1 MNGRATQQ
9 VSKKFFEDVAGISAN
24 GSSFILFGEMRMI
37 FIELNWG
44 SDAMIAWVSALLIGV
59 SVFLTPLQVTAQ
71 EGRSRSILVLDQ
83 SDLRG
88 PFYYSV
94 FSGLRSAL
102 NIGSRS
108 RVMLYTESLD
118 LSRFRGKNYEA
129 LLQRY
134 LKEKYRDVPIGA
146 VVAIGAATLELV
158 LPWRSELWPQIPIVF
173 AMVDEIDFA
182 RLRLPDGVTGNIV
195 KVPLSNS
202 IKAARAL
209 VPHLQTVA
217 FVGDAWDG
225 LTVYRNW
232 KEEIRTAAAGLNV
245 IDLVG
250 QTMAE
255 VRKRVAEL
263 PDRSAII
270 YSAMF
275 SDGEGTYYPPAT
287 AVGLIAEKANRP
299 IVVAAE
305 TFLYP
310 GGAGGFVILPRLL
323 GEEAARLALRILYGE
338 PASSI
343 APAISDAVKPIFNG
357 LQMQRWGVRESDLPS
372 GSEIRFRE
380 PSLWEKYRWQTLSVA
395 ALLLIQAGLIS
406 ILLHERHRRAKAE
419 REARNRLTDLAH
431 ANRQAAAG
439 ELSSTIAHELN
450 QPLGAILT
458 NTETAELILNSPA
471 PNLSEV
477 KEILADIRR
486 DDIRASEVI
495 YRMRGFL
502 RRVPFE
508 DKSIDLNNT
517 MREVFDFLSVQA
529 SARKVA
535 LYLEPSREPL
545 RVRGDQVQLQQ
556 VIMNLV
562 MNSMDAMAAIPNGRA
577 VIGRTEMNG
586 GSSVVVS
593 ILDSGPGIPA
603 ENLNEVFDPF
613 FTTKKQGMGIGL
625 SISRTIVQAHKGRL
639 WAENQKEG
647 GAVFRLSLP
656 LAVS

>member
-1 MNGRATQQ
+1 M
-9 VSKKFFEDVAGISAN
+9 VAWI
-24 GSSFILFGEMRMI
+24 
-37 FIELNWG
+37 
-44 SDAMIAWVSALLIGV
+44 SALLVGV
-59 SVFLTPLQVTAQ
+59 AAFLTPLQVMA
-71 EGRSRSILVLDQ
+71 EERRSRSILVLDQ

-94 FSGLRSAL
+94 FSGLRSVLSADD
-102 NIGSRS
+102 RS
-108 RVMLYTESLD
+108 HITIYTESLD
-118 LSRFRGKNYEA
+118 LNRFRGKNHEA

-134 LKEKYRDVPIGA
+134 LKEKYQGVPIGV
-146 VVAIGAATLELV
+146 VVAAGAATLELV
-158 LPWRSELWPQIPIVF
+158 LRWRSELWPEVPVVF
-173 AMVDEIDFA
+173 AMVDEIDFG

-195 KVPLSNS
+195 KVPLADS
-202 IKAARAL
+202 IKAARTL
-209 VPHLQTVA
+209 VPDLQTVA

-232 KEEIRTAAAGLNV
+232 KGEIPIATSGLKV

-255 VRKRVAEL
+255 VRKQVAHL

-287 AVGLIAEKANRP
+287 AVGLVAEKANRP

-305 TFLYP
+305 TFLAP
-310 GGAGGFVILPRLL
+310 GGTGGFVIVPGRM
-323 GEEAARLALRILYGE
+323 GEEAARLVLRILHGE
-338 PASSI
+338 PASSM
-343 APAISDAVKPIFNG
+343 APAMSGAVKPVFNW
-357 LQMQRWGVRESDLPS
+357 LQMQRWGVRDSDLPS

-380 PSLWEKYRWQTLSVA
+380 PGQWEKYRWQTLAVA
-395 ALLLIQAGLIS
+395 AVLLIQAGLIWV
-406 ILLHERHRRAKAE
+406 LLHERHMRADAE
-419 REARNRLTDLAH
+419 RESRNHLSELAH
-431 ANRQAAAG
+431 ANRQATAG

-458 NTETAELILNSPA
+458 NAETAELILSSPA

-477 KEILADIRR
+477 KEILADIKR

-495 YRMRGFL
+495 DRMRGFL
-502 RRVPFE
+502 RRAPFE
-508 DKSIDLNNT
+508 DKAIDLNDAV
-517 MREVFDFLSVQA
+517 RKVFDFLSVQA
-529 SARKVA
+529 SARNVA
-535 LYLEPSREPL
+535 LSFEPSGEPL
-545 RVRGDQVQLQQ
+545 QVRGDQVQIQQ

-562 MNSMDAMAAIPNGRA
+562 VNSMDAMAAIPNGRS

-586 GSSVVVS
+586 GSSAVVS
-593 ILDSGPGIPA
+593 IADSGPGIPA
-603 ENLNEVFDPF
+603 EKLNEIFDPF

-625 SISRTIVQAHKGRL
+625 SISRTIVQAHKGRI
-639 WAENQKEG
+639 WAENQREG

-656 LAVS
+656 LALS

>member
-1 MNGRATQQ
+1 M
-9 VSKKFFEDVAGISAN
+9 VGI
-24 GSSFILFGEMRMI
+24 I
-37 FIELNWG
+37 FIGPNVG
-44 SDAMIAWVSALLIGV
+44 SAMVAWISALLVGV
-59 SVFLTPLQVTAQ
+59 AAFLTPLQVTA
-71 EGRSRSILVLDQ
+71 EERRSRSILVLDQ

-94 FSGLRSAL
+94 FSGLRSVLSADD
-102 NIGSRS
+102 RS
-108 RVMLYTESLD
+108 HITIYTESLD
-118 LSRFRGKNYEA
+118 LNRFRGKNHEA

-134 LKEKYRDVPIGA
+134 LKEKYQGVPIGV
-146 VVAIGAATLELV
+146 VVAAGAATLELV
-158 LPWRSELWPQIPIVF
+158 LRWRSELWPEVPVVF
-173 AMVDEIDFA
+173 AMVDEIDFG

-195 KVPLSNS
+195 KVPLADS
-202 IKAARAL
+202 IKAARTL
-209 VPHLQTVA
+209 VPDLQTVA

-232 KEEIRTAAAGLNV
+232 KGEIPIATSGLKV

-255 VRKRVAEL
+255 VRKQVAHL

-287 AVGLIAEKANRP
+287 AVGLVAEKANRP

-305 TFLYP
+305 TFLAP
-310 GGAGGFVILPRLL
+310 GGTGGFVIVPGRM
-323 GEEAARLALRILYGE
+323 GEEAARLVLRILHGE
-338 PASSI
+338 PASSM
-343 APAISDAVKPIFNG
+343 APAMSDAVKPVFNW
-357 LQMQRWGVRESDLPS
+357 LQMQRWGVRDSDLPS

-380 PSLWEKYRWQTLSVA
+380 PGQWEKYRWQTLAVA
-395 ALLLIQAGLIS
+395 AVLLIQAGLIWV
-406 ILLHERHRRAKAE
+406 LLHERHMRADAE
-419 REARNRLTDLAH
+419 RESRNHLSELAH
-431 ANRQAAAG
+431 ANRQATAG
-439 ELSSTIAHELN
+439 ELSSTMAHELN

-458 NTETAELILNSPA
+458 NAETAELILSSPA

-477 KEILADIRR
+477 KEILADIKR

-495 YRMRGFL
+495 DRMRGFL
-502 RRVPFE
+502 RRAPFE
-508 DKSIDLNNT
+508 DKAIDLNDAV
-517 MREVFDFLSVQA
+517 RKVFDFLSVQA
-529 SARKVA
+529 SARNVA
-535 LYLEPSREPL
+535 LSFEPSGEPL
-545 RVRGDQVQLQQ
+545 QVRGDQVQIQQ

-562 MNSMDAMAAIPNGRA
+562 VNSMDAMATIPNGRS

-586 GSSVVVS
+586 GSSAVVS

-603 ENLNEVFDPF
+603 EKLNEIFDPF

-625 SISRTIVQAHKGRL
+625 SISRTIVQAHKGRI
-639 WAENQKEG
+639 WAENQREG

-656 LAVS
+656 LALS

>member
-1 MNGRATQQ
+1 M
-9 VSKKFFEDVAGISAN
+9 VGI
-24 GSSFILFGEMRMI
+24 I
-37 FIELNWG
+37 FIGPNVG
-44 SDAMIAWVSALLIGV
+44 SAMVAWISALLVGV
-59 SVFLTPLQVTAQ
+59 AAFLTPLQVMA
-71 EGRSRSILVLDQ
+71 EERRSRSILVLDQ

-94 FSGLRSAL
+94 FSGLRSVLSADD
-102 NIGSRS
+102 RS
-108 RVMLYTESLD
+108 HITIYTESLD
-118 LSRFRGKNYEA
+118 LNRFRGKDHEA

-134 LKEKYRDVPIGA
+134 LKEKYQGVPIGV
-146 VVAIGAATLELV
+146 VVAAGAATLELV
-158 LPWRSELWPQIPIVF
+158 LRWRSELWPEVPVVF
-173 AMVDEIDFA
+173 AMVDEIDFG

-195 KVPLSNS
+195 KVPLADS
-202 IKAARAL
+202 IKAARTL
-209 VPHLQTVA
+209 VPDLQTVA

-232 KEEIRTAAAGLNV
+232 KGEIPIATSGLKV

-255 VRKRVAEL
+255 VRKQVAHL

-287 AVGLIAEKANRP
+287 AVGLVAEKANRP

-305 TFLYP
+305 TFLAP
-310 GGAGGFVILPRLL
+310 GGTGGFVILPGRM
-323 GEEAARLALRILYGE
+323 GEEAARLVLRILHGE
-338 PASSI
+338 PASSM
-343 APAISDAVKPIFNG
+343 APAMSDAVKPVFNW
-357 LQMQRWGVRESDLPS
+357 LQMQRWGVRDSDLPS

-380 PSLWEKYRWQTLSVA
+380 PGQWEKYRWQILAVA
-395 ALLLIQAGLIS
+395 AVLLMQAVLIS
-406 ILLHERHRRAKAE
+406 ILLHERHRRAMAE
-419 REARNRLTDLAH
+419 RESRNHLTELAH
-431 ANRQAAAG
+431 ANRQATAG
-439 ELSSTIAHELN
+439 ELSSTMAHELN

-458 NTETAELILNSPA
+458 NTETAELILSSPA

-477 KEILADIRR
+477 KEILADIKR

-495 YRMRGFL
+495 DRMRGFL
-502 RRVPFE
+502 RRAPFE
-508 DKSIDLNNT
+508 DKAIDLNDAV
-517 MREVFDFLSVQA
+517 RKVFDFLSVQA
-529 SARKVA
+529 SARNVA
-535 LYLEPSREPL
+535 LSFEPSGEPL
-545 RVRGDQVQLQQ
+545 QVRGDQVQIQQ

-562 MNSMDAMAAIPNGRA
+562 VNSMDAMATIPNGRS

-586 GSSVVVS
+586 GSSAVVS

-603 ENLNEVFDPF
+603 EKLNEIFDPF

-625 SISRTIVQAHKGRL
+625 SISRTIVQAHKGRI
-639 WAENQKEG
+639 WAENQREG

-656 LAVS
+656 LALS

>member
-1 MNGRATQQ
+1 MVGIVFIVPNVGSAM
-9 VSKKFFEDVAGISAN
+9 VAWI
-24 GSSFILFGEMRMI
+24 
-37 FIELNWG
+37 
-44 SDAMIAWVSALLIGV
+44 SALLIGV
-59 SVFLTPLQVTAQ
+59 AAFLTPLQVAA
-71 EGRSRSILVLDQ
+71 EERRSRSILVLDQ

-94 FSGLRSAL
+94 FSGLRSVLSADD
-102 NIGSRS
+102 RS
-108 RVMLYTESLD
+108 HITIYTESLD
-118 LSRFRGKNYEA
+118 LNRFRGKNHEA
-129 LLQRY
+129 LLKRY
-134 LKEKYRDVPIGA
+134 LKEKYQDIPIGV
-146 VVAIGAATLELV
+146 VVAAGAATLELV
-158 LPWRSELWPQIPIVF
+158 LHWRSELWPEVPVVF
-173 AMVDEIDFA
+173 TMVDEIDFG

-195 KVPLSNS
+195 KVPLADSV
-202 IKAARAL
+202 KAARTL
-209 VPHLQTVA
+209 VPDLQTVA

-232 KEEIRTAAAGLNV
+232 KGEIPIATSGLKV

-255 VRKRVAEL
+255 VRKQVAHL

-287 AVGLIAEKANRP
+287 AVALVAEKANRP

-305 TFLYP
+305 TFLAP
-310 GGAGGFVILPRLL
+310 GGAGGFVILPGRM
-323 GEEAARLALRILYGE
+323 GEEAARLVLRILHGE
-338 PASSI
+338 PASSM
-343 APAISDAVKPIFNG
+343 APAMSDAVKPVFNW
-357 LQMQRWGVRESDLPS
+357 LQMQRWGVREPDLPS

-380 PSLWEKYRWQTLSVA
+380 PGQWEKYRWQTLAVA
-395 ALLLIQAGLIS
+395 AVLLMQAGLIWV
-406 ILLHERHRRAKAE
+406 LLHERHMRADAE
-419 REARNRLTDLAH
+419 RTSRNHLSELAH
-431 ANRQAAAG
+431 ANRQATAG

-477 KEILADIRR
+477 REILADIRR

-495 YRMRGFL
+495 HRMRGFL
-502 RRVPFE
+502 RRAPVE
-508 DKSIDLNNT
+508 DKAVDLNDT
-517 MREVFDFLSVQA
+517 VRKVFDFLSVQA
-529 SARKVA
+529 SARNVA
-535 LYLEPSREPL
+535 LCFEPSGEPL
-545 RVRGDQVQLQQ
+545 QVRGDQVQIQQ

-562 MNSMDAMAAIPNGRA
+562 VNSMDAMAAIPNGRS

-586 GSSVVVS
+586 GSSAVVS
-593 ILDSGPGIPA
+593 ISDSGPGIPA
-603 ENLNEVFDPF
+603 EKLKEIFDPF

-625 SISRTIVQAHKGRL
+625 SISRTIVQAHKGRI
-639 WAENQKEG
+639 WAENQREG

-656 LAVS
+656 LALS

>member
-1 MNGRATQQ
+1 MVGIVFIVPNVGSAM
-9 VSKKFFEDVAGISAN
+9 VAWI
-24 GSSFILFGEMRMI
+24 
-37 FIELNWG
+37 
-44 SDAMIAWVSALLIGV
+44 SALLIGV
-59 SVFLTPLQVTAQ
+59 AAFLTPLQVAA
-71 EGRSRSILVLDQ
+71 EERRSRSILVLDQ

-94 FSGLRSAL
+94 FSGLRSVLSADD
-102 NIGSRS
+102 RS
-108 RVMLYTESLD
+108 HITIYTESLD
-118 LSRFRGKNYEA
+118 LNRFRGKNHEA
-129 LLQRY
+129 LLKRY
-134 LKEKYRDVPIGA
+134 LKEKYQDIPIGV
-146 VVAIGAATLELV
+146 VVAAGAATLELV
-158 LPWRSELWPQIPIVF
+158 LHWRSELWPEVPVVF
-173 AMVDEIDFA
+173 TMVDEIDFG

-195 KVPLSNS
+195 KVPLADSV
-202 IKAARAL
+202 KAARTL
-209 VPHLQTVA
+209 VPDLQTVA

-232 KEEIRTAAAGLNV
+232 KGEIPIATSGLRV

-255 VRKRVAEL
+255 VRKQVAHL

-287 AVGLIAEKANRP
+287 AVALVAEKANRP

-305 TFLYP
+305 TFLAP
-310 GGAGGFVILPRLL
+310 GGAGGFVILPGRM
-323 GEEAARLALRILYGE
+323 GEEAARLVLRILHGE
-338 PASSI
+338 PASSM
-343 APAISDAVKPIFNG
+343 APAMSDAVKPVFNW
-357 LQMQRWGVRESDLPS
+357 LQMQRWGVREPDLPS

-380 PSLWEKYRWQTLSVA
+380 PGQWEKYRWQTLAVA
-395 ALLLIQAGLIS
+395 AVLLMQAGLIWV
-406 ILLHERHRRAKAE
+406 LLHERHMRADAE
-419 REARNRLTDLAH
+419 RTSRNHLSELAH
-431 ANRQAAAG
+431 ANRQATAG

-477 KEILADIRR
+477 REILADIRR

-495 YRMRGFL
+495 HRMRGFL
-502 RRVPFE
+502 RRAPVE
-508 DKSIDLNNT
+508 DKAVDLNDT
-517 MREVFDFLSVQA
+517 VRKVFDFLSVQA
-529 SARKVA
+529 SARNVA
-535 LYLEPSREPL
+535 LCFEPSGEPL
-545 RVRGDQVQLQQ
+545 QVRGDQVQIQQ

-562 MNSMDAMAAIPNGRA
+562 VNSMDAMAAIPNGRS

-586 GSSVVVS
+586 GSSAVVS
-593 ILDSGPGIPA
+593 ISDSGPGIPA
-603 ENLNEVFDPF
+603 EKLKEIFDPF

-625 SISRTIVQAHKGRL
+625 SISRTIVQAHKGRI
-639 WAENQKEG
+639 WAENQREG

-656 LAVS
+656 LALS

>member
-1 MNGRATQQ
+1 M
-9 VSKKFFEDVAGISAN
+9 VGI
-24 GSSFILFGEMRMI
+24 I
-37 FIELNWG
+37 FIGPNVG
-44 SDAMIAWVSALLIGV
+44 SAMVAWISALLVGV
-59 SVFLTPLQVTAQ
+59 AAFLTPLQVTA
-71 EGRSRSILVLDQ
+71 EERRSRSILVLDQ

-94 FSGLRSAL
+94 FSGLRSVLSADD
-102 NIGSRS
+102 RS
-108 RVMLYTESLD
+108 HITIYTESLD
-118 LSRFRGKNYEA
+118 LNRFRGKDHEA

-134 LKEKYRDVPIGA
+134 LKEKYQGVPIGV
-146 VVAIGAATLELV
+146 VVAAGAATLELV
-158 LPWRSELWPQIPIVF
+158 LRWRSELWPEVPVVF
-173 AMVDEIDFA
+173 AMVDEIDFG

-195 KVPLSNS
+195 KVPLADS
-202 IKAARAL
+202 IKAARTL
-209 VPHLQTVA
+209 VPDLQTVA

-232 KEEIRTAAAGLNV
+232 KGEIPIATSGLKV

-255 VRKRVAEL
+255 VRKQVVHL

-287 AVGLIAEKANRP
+287 AVGLVAEKANRP

-305 TFLYP
+305 TFLAP
-310 GGAGGFVILPRLL
+310 GGTGGFVIVPGRM
-323 GEEAARLALRILYGE
+323 GEEAARLVLRILHGE
-338 PASSI
+338 PASSM
-343 APAISDAVKPIFNG
+343 APAMSAAVRPVFNW
-357 LQMQRWGVRESDLPS
+357 LQMQRWGVRDSDLPS

-380 PSLWEKYRWQTLSVA
+380 PGQWEKYRWQTLAVA
-395 ALLLIQAGLIS
+395 AVLLIQAGLIWV
-406 ILLHERHRRAKAE
+406 LLHERHMRADAE
-419 REARNRLTDLAH
+419 RESRNHLSELAH
-431 ANRQAAAG
+431 ANRQATAG
-439 ELSSTIAHELN
+439 ELSSTMAHELN

-458 NTETAELILNSPA
+458 NTETAELILSSPA

-477 KEILADIRR
+477 KEILADIKR

-495 YRMRGFL
+495 DRMRGFL
-502 RRVPFE
+502 RRAPFE
-508 DKSIDLNNT
+508 DKAIDLNDAV
-517 MREVFDFLSVQA
+517 RKVFDFLSVQA
-529 SARKVA
+529 SARNVA
-535 LYLEPSREPL
+535 LSFEPSGEPL
-545 RVRGDQVQLQQ
+545 QVRGDQVQIQQ

-562 MNSMDAMAAIPNGRA
+562 VNSMDAMATIPNGRS

-586 GSSVVVS
+586 GSSAVVS

-603 ENLNEVFDPF
+603 EKLNEIFDPF

-625 SISRTIVQAHKGRL
+625 SISRTIVQAHKGRI
-639 WAENQKEG
+639 WAENQREG

-656 LAVS
+656 LALS